1 MMNERGKPLFS
12 FHRSSFS
19 NNSNLA
25 TFFSRFAFD
34 ERTMNSSSSSQQPM
48 PFSPSAWEIL
58 RHRYLRKNASG
69 AVIETPE
76 EMFARVART
85 VASAEANYHGSVA
98 QWEETFFHLLSS
110 LQFLPNSPTLMN
122 AGTTHEQLAACFVLP
137 IEDSIE
143 SIFQATK
150 EMALIHQSGG
160 GTGFSFSHLRPQ
172 GDVVAA
178 TGGVASG
185 PVSFL
190 RVFEAATAVIKQGGR
205 RRGANMAVLRVD
217 HPDIFEFVR
226 AKEDL
231 TAFPNFNFSVA
242 VDDTFMRAVAE
253 GSLYPLHH
261 PVSGAVVREVSARE
275 ILAALNQA
283 AWTCGDPGVLFVDE
297 INRNNPTPE
306 LGIIEATNPCG
317 EEPLLPY
324 ESCVLGSINLS
335 RFVQNHTIDWKALA
349 KVVEQAVRFLDD
361 VIDVSHAPVRRIE
374 EVTRLTRKIG
384 LGVMGFADLLIL
396 LEMPYGSPESLAV
409 ADKLMAF
416 ISTHAHR
423 ASMALA
429 KEWRGP
435 FPEFPS
441 TRWAQHGGPPLRNAT
456 LTTIAPTGTISM
468 LAGVSSGIE
477 PLFALA
483 FTRHVLEGRQLQE
496 VNPLLIETLKQRHLL
511 TPTLLTEIATTG
523 SLASVQGIPD
533 DIKALFVTS
542 HELSADVHVR
552 MQAAFQRHTDNA
564 VSKTVNLPAT
574 ATVTEV
580 EQVIRLAHQLHC
592 KGVTVFRSGCKGN
605 QVLSPGIFPHA
616 AEGGHAGGWQAGLE
630 FTGECRNCTV

>member
-1 MMNERGKPLFS
+1 MNLTPL
-12 FHRSSFS
+12 
-19 NNSNLA
+19 
-25 TFFSRFAFD
+25 
-34 ERTMNSSSSSQQPM
+34 SQQSV

-58 RHRYLRKNASG
+58 RHRYLRKDASG
-69 AVIETPE
+69 TVIETPE

-85 VASAEANYHGSVA
+85 VAAAEANYHGNVA

-122 AGTTHEQLAACFVLP
+122 AGTTHGQLAACFVLP
-137 IEDSIE
+137 IEDSLD
-143 SIFQATK
+143 SIFQAAK

-160 GTGFSFSHLRPQ
+160 GTGFSFSHLRPK
-172 GDVVAA
+172 GDAVAS

-190 RVFEAATAVIKQGGR
+190 RVFDAATEVVKQGGR

-217 HPDIFEFVR
+217 HPDIFAFLH
-226 AKEDL
+226 AKEDP
-231 TAFPNFNFSVA
+231 TAFTNFNFSVA
-242 VDDTFMRAVAE
+242 VDDAFMRAAAE

-261 PVSGAVVREVSARE
+261 PVSGAIVREVAARE
-275 ILAALNQA
+275 ILAALSQA
-283 AWTCGDPGVLFVDE
+283 AWTCGDPGVLFMDE

-306 LGIIEATNPCG
+306 LGVIEATNPCG

-324 ESCVLGSINLS
+324 ESCVLGSINLP
-335 RFVQNHTIDWKALA
+335 RFIHNQMINWEALA
-349 KVVEQAVRFLDD
+349 QTVAQAVRFLDD
-361 VIDVSHAPVRRIE
+361 VIDVSHAPVHRVE
-374 EVTRLTRKIG
+374 EVTHLTRKIG

-396 LEMPYGSPESLAV
+396 LGMPYGSPESFAV
-409 ADKLMAF
+409 ADKLMEF
-416 ISTHAHR
+416 ISSHAHR

-435 FPEFPS
+435 FPEFPG
-441 TRWAQHGGPPLRNAT
+441 TLWEQHGGPPLRNAT
-456 LTTIAPTGTISM
+456 LTTIAPTGTISI

-496 VNPLLIETLKQRHLL
+496 IQPLLLETLEHRHLL
-511 TPTLLTEIATTG
+511 TANLLAEISATG
-523 SLASVQGIPD
+523 SLALVPGIPD
-533 DIKALFVTS
+533 DLKALFVTS
-542 HELSADVHVR
+542 HEISPEVHVR

-564 VSKTVNLPAT
+564 VSKTVNLPET
-574 ATVTEV
+574 ATLVEV
-580 EQVIRLAHQLHC
+580 ENVIRLAHQLRC
-592 KGVTVFRSGCKGN
+592 KGVTVFRSGCKGS
-605 QVLSPGIFPHA
+605 QVLSLGIPYRP
-616 AEGGHAGGWQAGLE
+616 AEAVSTDGVQAGLE

>member
-1 MMNERGKPLFS
+1 
-12 FHRSSFS
+12 
-19 NNSNLA
+19 
-25 TFFSRFAFD
+25 
-34 ERTMNSSSSSQQPM
+34 MNSSPSSQQPVIL
-48 PFSPSAWEIL
+48 SPSAWEVL
-58 RHRYLRKNASG
+58 RHRYLRKDASG
-69 AVIETPE
+69 AVIETPD
-76 EMFARVART
+76 EMFARAART
-85 VASAEANYHGSVA
+85 VAAAEANYHGNVA
-98 QWEETFFHLLSS
+98 QWEETFFHLMSS

-122 AGTTHEQLAACFVLP
+122 AGLPHGQLAACFVLP
-137 IEDSIE
+137 IEDSLE
-143 SIFQATK
+143 SIFQAVK

-160 GTGFSFSHLRPQ
+160 GTGFSSSHLRPT
-172 GDVVAA
+172 GDAVAS

-190 RVFEAATAVIKQGGR
+190 RVFDTATAVIKQGGR

-217 HPDIFEFVR
+217 HPDIFEFIR
-226 AKEDL
+226 AKEDP
-231 TAFPNFNFSVA
+231 TAFANFNLSVA
-242 VDDTFMRAVAE
+242 VDDRFMQAVAD

-261 PVSGAVVREVSARE
+261 PVSGAVVREVAARE
-275 ILAALNQA
+275 IFTALSHT
-283 AWTCGDPGVLFVDE
+283 AWTCGDPGVLFIDE

-324 ESCVLGSINLS
+324 ESCVLGSINLP
-335 RFVQNHTIDWKALA
+335 RFVHQRAIDWEALA
-349 KVVEQAVRFLDD
+349 TVVAHAVRFLDD
-361 VIDVSHAPVRRIE
+361 VIDVSYTPIRRVE
-374 EVTRLTRKIG
+374 EVTHLTRKIG

-396 LEMPYGSPESLAV
+396 LNVPYGSAESFAL
-409 ADKLMAF
+409 ADKLMEF
-416 ISTHAHR
+416 IATHTHR

-435 FPEFPS
+435 FPEFPG

-456 LTTIAPTGTISM
+456 LTTIAPTGTISI

-496 VNPLLIETLKQRHLL
+496 VQPLLLETLEQRHLL
-511 TPTLLTEIATTG
+511 TSALLAELTATG

-542 HELSADVHVR
+542 HELSANIHVR

-580 EQVIRLAHQLHC
+580 EQVIRLAHQLRC
-592 KGVTVFRSGCKGN
+592 KGVTVFRSGCKGS
-605 QVLSPGIFPHA
+605 QVLSPGIAPHA
-616 AEGGHAGGWQAGLE
+616 AEGGHAGGLQADLE